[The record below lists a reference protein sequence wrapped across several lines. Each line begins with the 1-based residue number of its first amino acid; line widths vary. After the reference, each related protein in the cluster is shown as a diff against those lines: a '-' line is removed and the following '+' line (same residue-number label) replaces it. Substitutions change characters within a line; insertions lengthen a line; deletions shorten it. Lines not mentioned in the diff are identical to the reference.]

1 MDDMKRTDSDAGLKV
16 PALGRR
22 DLMKMGVSAG
32 VAMAMPAAAEA
43 AAQEAAA
50 TRGRGAAAADGTSR
64 ETGGGGGLPRVA
76 CKQRRIEAFSNG
88 PIS

>member
-32 VAMAMPAAAEA
+32 VAMWLCLRLPW
-43 AAQEAAA
+43 QPRKRQPL
-50 TRGRGAAAADGTSR
+50 RGEEVQQLRR
-64 ETGGGGGLPRVA
+64 EEPRD
-76 CKQRRIEAFSNG
+76 RRRW
-88 PIS
+88 